1 MIWIVVFVVFSILIL
16 VHEAGHLI
24 AAKRLGIRVEAFS
37 LGMGKRLFG
46 KKIGDTDYR
55 ISLIPFGGFCQ
66 MAGEEPGSG
75 IGHDYEFQAKPA
87 GHRAIVVA
95 AGSITNYIFAF
106 FLFVIIF
113 MIGVPTQTNKV
124 GQILQGY
131 PAETSGLKIDD
142 AIVAIN
148 GYPTK
153 YWEDI
158 VEVIKKEAKSKEKL
172 SLNVERE
179 DKNIVVDIIPDMHE
193 VTNIFGQTISRPM
206 IGIAPKNEIEDV
218 KYNPIQAV
226 YFGGKKLLSLTAM
239 TYKGLWLMITGG
251 MPLKSSAVGP
261 IGIAHFI
268 KDAAN
273 LGIVPLLFVMAYV
286 SMALAVFNLLP
297 FPVLDGG
304 HIVFLFIEKI
314 RKRPVDVKVQE
325 NIMNV
330 AVVLII
336 SFALFVSWQDL
347 LKFTPLGKKMVQ
359 TEEIGRGSKP

>member
-1 MIWIVVFVVFSILIL
+1 MIWFVVFVVFSILIL

-46 KKIGDTDYR
+46 KEIGGTDYR
-55 ISLIPFGGFCQ
+55 LSLIPFGGFCQ

-75 IGHDYEFQAKPA
+75 AGHDYEFQAKPV

-95 AGSITNYIFAF
+95 AGSVTNYIFAF
-106 FLFVIIF
+106 LLFVIIF
-113 MIGVPTQTNKV
+113 MMGVPTQTNKV

-131 PAETSGLKIDD
+131 PAETSGLKVEDKIE
-142 AIVAIN
+142 AIN
-148 GYPTK
+148 GYSTK

-158 VEVIKKEAKSKEKL
+158 VEIIKKEAKASKTL
-172 SLNVERE
+172 TLNIERNNK
-179 DKNIVVDIIPDMHE
+179 DIVIDIVPDMHE

-206 IGIAPKNEIEDV
+206 IGIAPKNEIEAV
-218 KYNPIQAV
+218 KYNPIQAI
-226 YFGGKKLLSLTAM
+226 YYGGKKLGTLTLM

-286 SMALAVFNLLP
+286 SMALAIFNLLP

-304 HIVFLFIEKI
+304 HIVFLFIEKV
-314 RKRPVDVKVQE
+314 RKRAVDIKVQE
-325 NIMNV
+325 VIMNI
-330 AVVLII
+330 AVILII

-347 LKFTPLGKKMVQ
+347 LKFTPLGKKAVQ
-359 TEEIGRGSKP
+359 TEDTIIENK